1 MPRGADEELYSKGVD
16 CKARSLSFLQGK
28 VRKSFVVVII
38 SGKCQS
44 SGRNDGIMSTKNENK
59 KCENCDTGFCVFCRK
74 HVKALQSKGKMNV
87 ENPVD
92 NVDNSL

>member
-1 MPRGADEELYSKGVD
+1 MPRVHDEELYSKGIG
-16 CKARSLSFLQGK
+16 CKARSLSFLQDK

-44 SGRNDGIMSTKNENK
+44 ECGNEHIMSTKNEIQ
-59 KCENCDTGFCVFCRK
+59 KCENCDTGFCDYCEK
-74 HVKALQSKGKMNV
+74 LVKALQSKEKMNV

>member
-1 MPRGADEELYSKGVD
+1 MPRVHDEELYSKGIG

-59 KCENCDTGFCVFCRK
+59 KCENCDTGFGDFCEK
-74 HVKALQSKGKMNV
+74 LVKALQSKEKLNV